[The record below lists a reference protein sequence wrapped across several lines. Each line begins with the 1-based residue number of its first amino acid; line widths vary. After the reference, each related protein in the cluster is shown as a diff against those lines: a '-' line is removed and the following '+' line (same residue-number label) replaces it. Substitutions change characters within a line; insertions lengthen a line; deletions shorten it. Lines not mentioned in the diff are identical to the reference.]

1 MDEHKTSMLI
11 IGIVAIIAVIGIVFM
26 INSSMKAQVA
36 RPLTDDVTIIDP
48 QRSVYGQYGGVSPRE
63 PEPQQA
69 RTIKQWPAW
78 EKPESYYPEE
88 KR

>member
-1 MDEHKTSMLI
+1 MTKHKTSMLI

-36 RPLTDDVTIIDP
+36 RDMPAGVKVINP
-48 QRSVYGQYGGVSPRE
+48 QRSVYGQYGQEPVTSTPRE
-63 PEPQQA
+63 IN
-69 RTIKQWPAW
+69 TIQQWPAW
-78 EKPESYYPEE
+78 EQPESYYPEE